1 VSAETFD
8 EGEGWR
14 EGGAVT
20 GGGVGVVGERGATF
34 RDVFRVAEFRVIF
47 AGYSVFLVGETV
59 KMLALSVLIYERT
72 GSSLLAAIA
81 YVAGFLPHA
90 LGGVFLLALADRWRP
105 RRLMVGYDL
114 VRLVMVAVL
123 AVGVLSPGAM
133 LCLVFAVGMLAP
145 ITGAVRTALLPDLLA
160 GDAYVLG
167 RSLFTVAAGGTQVLG
182 FAVGGLLIGLVGPY
196 GALWLTAGTCLLS
209 ALLIRF
215 GLADHP
221 ARSAAGRPGAAAA
234 VAAGTEGTAAAGT
247 EAVVAAGTEGT
258 AAAGTAVPPEAGVPP
273 RPGAVRETW
282 RVNRELLAD
291 RKIRGLLLANWLPG
305 SLLVGAE
312 GVVVPYAAGL
322 GAGSGGGGAGGG
334 DAAGVLFMAAAFG
347 LLVGD
352 LIVGRFVAPA
362 ARERLTPWL
371 ALLLGVPML
380 GFLAGPGLAVA
391 APLFALATAGFAY
404 HLGLARRFLAAVPE
418 RRRGQAFGLSM
429 TGMMTGQGLAA
440 GGAGALAEVLAPGR
454 VMALAGAASIAATV
468 LLWRQLRTKPL
479 KGDDT
484 GES

>member
-1 VSAETFD
+1 M
-8 EGEGWR
+8 
-14 EGGAVT
+14 T
-20 GGGVGVVGERGATF
+20 GDGVVVGERGATF
-34 RDVFRVAEFRVIF
+34 GDVFRVAEFRVIF

-105 RRLMVGYDL
+105 RGLMVGYDL

-145 ITGAVRTALLPDLLA
+145 VTGAVRTALLPDLLA

-215 GLADHP
+215 GLTDHP
-221 ARSAAGRPGAAAA
+221 ARSAAGTPGAAAT
-234 VAAGTEGTAAAGT
+234 VAAGTEG
-247 EAVVAAGTEGT
+247 VVAAGT
-258 AAAGTAVPPEAGVPP
+258 AVRSEASVPP
-273 RPGAVRETW
+273 RSGAVRETW

-312 GVVVPYAAGL
+312 GVVVPYTAGL
-322 GAGSGGGGAGGG
+322 GAGGDGAGGG

-347 LLVGD
+347 MLVGD

-362 ARERLTPWL
+362 TRERLTPWL

-440 GGAGALAEVLAPGR
+440 GGAGALAEVLAPGL
-454 VMALAGAASIAATV
+454 VMALAGAASVAATV

-484 GES
+484 GESR